1 MDFDVN
7 KAELVFEVRHYNNAL
22 RENCTYE
29 YLYKNDDNIYFIH
42 FVPGRI
48 NDYIINNTYYSLFNG
63 EEGFS
68 CIDELVAYA
77 FRRKNERK
85 AQVEFEK
92 CEIIDW
98 EILRRAI

>member
-22 RENCTYE
+22 RESCTYE
-29 YLYKNDDNIYFIH
+29 YLYKNDDDEYFIH
-42 FVPGRI
+42 FVPGMR
-48 NDYIINNTYYSLFNG
+48 NNYIIDNTYYLLFNG